1 MATITV
7 FDVIDLTETNL
18 DPKAILIFIKMVDA
32 ADSCLDTQGL
42 TDDQIKGLK
51 LFCVAHLVTL
61 SEGGQVKSET
71 DMDGASASYSV
82 PTGTGFDSTTYGM
95 MAKTLAGFDCISTL
109 FDKPR
114 RFAGSVG

>member
-18 DPKAILIFIKMVDA
+18 DPKAIMIFIKMVDA
-32 ADSCLDTQGL
+32 ADTCLNAQGL

-51 LFCVAHLVTL
+51 LFCVAHLVTA

-71 DMDGASASYSV
+71 DMDGASASYAV
-82 PTGTGFDSTTYGM
+82 PTGTGFDSTTFGM
-95 MAKTLAGFDCISTL
+95 MAKTLAGFDCISAL

-114 RFAGSVG
+114 RFAGAV